1 MATGIV
7 SLKQLYD
14 FAEADSNCEALEGVS
29 PKGHEYGRLVNRQLV
44 RNIPQVPGIC
54 LFGAYKSNKAWVNI
68 YLGRSND
75 LKYYIRKSLSDNRVV
90 IYRKFKTEKELL
102 HKYMQIHNRLD
113 YWRNALQAFD
123 NFSFATHFV
132 WHASSDTS
140 VESLKNTL
148 LEILNPTGNINNAV
162 SNFTLYEEA
171 IRVVSEIGSVIDN
184 ERLGNIFYAD
194 FRNTA
199 PHFPL

>member
-1 MATGIV
+1 MTTGIV

-14 FAEADSNCEALEGVS
+14 FAEADSNCEALEGES
-29 PKGHEYGRLVNRQLV
+29 SKGHEYGRLVSQLV
-44 RNIPQVPGIC
+44 RNIPEVPGIC

-75 LKYYIRKSLSDNRVV
+75 LNYYIRKSLNDNRVV
-90 IYRKFKTEKELL
+90 MYRKFKTEKKLL
-102 HKYMQIHNRLD
+102 QKYMQIHNRLD

-123 NFSFATHFV
+123 NLCSATHFV

-148 LEILNPTGNINNAV
+148 LEILNPTGNIIRAV
-162 SNFTLYEEA
+162 PNFTLYKEA
-171 IRVVSEIGSVIDN
+171 IRVVSEIGRVIDN
-184 ERLGNIFYAD
+184 ERLGNTLYAD
-194 FRNTA
+194 FRNTV